1 MRISLSGYLIG
12 RNKRVGR
19 YPYQM
24 PSGYI
29 VVAKTRDN
37 KNLME
42 HHVVAARAMGKVLPP
57 GTEVHHRN
65 EAKDDNR
72 PVNLII
78 CESREYHMLLHRRA
92 LALRETGD
100 ANKIR
105 CVRCHRW
112 DDKANVVLDGAR
124 YRYVHRGCRWKRK
137 AEVLVERGA

>member
-42 HHVVAARAMGKVLPP
+42 HHVVAARAMGKVL
-57 GTEVHHRN
+57 N
-65 EAKDDNR
+65 
-72 PVNLII
+72 PV
-78 CESREYHMLLHRRA
+78 LHRIHQAGER
-92 LALRETGD
+92 L
-100 ANKIR
+100 
-105 CVRCHRW
+105 
-112 DDKANVVLDGAR
+112 VVPG
-124 YRYVHRGCRWKRK
+124 
-137 AEVLVERGA
+137 